1 MSQDRFNRLVALYRA
16 IAFDPGTREGNLT
29 IADTDQLREFQYL
42 LAEPRQYGLTLI
54 ADRPP
59 ESLQVGETI
68 RLHADDPRIA
78 VGLLTER
85 FEDVLTFPSGRIKEP
100 RFYLLPQAWACT
112 DNAPPEQVQRYRH
125 VLDFINLLAES
136 SAYLDKENQD
146 LVYIDDG
153 KFILPLHYTTQD
165 LAGMDTAS
173 LQALLARFSQ
183 DTHREQKLTI
193 VAKAV
198 QKICGARSPQQR
210 FSGLLEHLPDLLKQF
225 DEGYRLFVADF
236 SYEKILDQMETA
248 KLEELAKIH
257 KTFADVQN
265 QILGIPVA
273 TIIVATQLKETSA
286 VDAIF
291 WVNSAILVGVWVF
304 VVLTWLVMRN
314 QLHTLDALDDE
325 IARKQKKIETDY
337 AQVKDVVSGVFPKL
351 KARLK
356 TQRWAFRTVD
366 IVVSVGLIMSHAM
379 YLVLTHPANA
389 YLAELWG
396 MARIIYLGI

>member
-16 IAFDPGTREGNLT
+16 IAFDPGAREGNLT
-29 IADTDQLREFQYL
+29 IADTNQLHELQHL

-54 ADRPP
+54 PDRPP
-59 ESLQVGETI
+59 ESLQVGEIT

-78 VGLLTER
+78 IGLLAER
-85 FEDVLTFPSGRIKEP
+85 FEEVLAFPSGRIKEP

-112 DNAPPEQVQRYRH
+112 DHAPPEQVQRYRH
-125 VLDFINLLAES
+125 VLDFIKLLAES
-136 SAYLDKENQD
+136 AAYLDKENQD

-153 KFILPLHYTTQD
+153 KFTMPLQYTSQD
-165 LAGMDTAS
+165 IAAVDIAS
-173 LQALLARFSQ
+173 LESLLARFNQ

-193 VAKAV
+193 AAKAV

-210 FSGLLEHLPDLLKQF
+210 FSGLLERLPELLKQF

-273 TIIVATQLKETSA
+273 TIIVATQLKETSV
-286 VDAIF
+286 VDAVF

-337 AQVKDVVSGVFPKL
+337 AQVKDVVSGIFPKL

-366 IVVSVGLIMSHAM
+366 IIVSLGLIMAHVM

-389 YLAELWG
+389 YIAELWK
-396 MARIIYLGI
+396 MVRAIY